1 MKVLIIEDNHAV
13 IESLTICFELRWDV
27 TTIISATEGEKG
39 VELARLEFP
48 DIIILDLGL
57 PDIDGFD
64 VLRQIRSFSDVP
76 IVILTA
82 RYEET
87 DKVKGLKLG
96 ANDYITKP
104 FMLTDFLA
112 RVKAVLCR
120 SCTPEKRKEGEK
132 TPEDGKLKIDFITGE
147 VSIGNRIIKLTP
159 TEYKLLCELAINQG
173 RVLSNEILLEKV
185 WGQDY
190 AIKTEHIGTYIC
202 NLEKKLE
209 EDSDNPMIILSEPGI
224 GYKFIGS
231 WQEKIR

>member
-1 MKVLIIEDNHAV
+1 VPLI
-13 IESLTICFELRWDV
+13 
-27 TTIISATEGEKG
+27 
-39 VELARLEFP
+39 
-48 DIIILDLGL
+48 
-57 PDIDGFD
+57 
-64 VLRQIRSFSDVP
+64 
-76 IVILTA
+76 ILTA

-96 ANDYITKP
+96 ADDYITKP
-104 FMLTDFLA
+104 FNPTDLLA

-120 SCTPEKRKEGEK
+120 SRTPEVQKTSDKPSDNGE
-132 TPEDGKLKIDFITGE
+132 LKIDFVTGE

-173 RVLSNEILLEKV
+173 RVLSNQILLEKV
-185 WGQDY
+185 WEQDL

-209 EDSDNPMIILSEPGI
+209 EESDNPIMILSEPGI
-224 GYKFIGS
+224 GYKFVGQ